1 MSSTYGLPPWRP
13 SLQKLPGAPSLRAG
27 TACSG
32 CALPARDS
40 GGEAKAAGARRPR
53 PRLPGAPAPPPART
67 AFSRGLRG
75 GRAKT
80 AALRSRRP
88 AGRADRRA
96 REDSL
101 RGAAASRHSGSNPR
115 GSGREP
121 AGVAGQ
127 QRVFFFFWNSGCGP
141 LTQQKRNESA
151 RAILTNKRV
160 HSPLRR
166 NLPFLIYVRFRRLTD
181 LFGFFCLFVFLFLFL
196 KT

>member
-40 GGEAKAAGARRPR
+40 GGEAKAAGARRP
-53 PRLPGAPAPPPART
+53 PAPAP
-67 AFSRGLRG
+67 
-75 GRAKT
+75 GRAR
-80 AALRSRRP
+80 ASAGPDRLLPRP
-88 AGRADRRA
+88 AGRAC
-96 REDSL
+96 ED
-101 RGAAASRHSGSNPR
+101 RGASQPAPWRAGGRTCGGRILSGGQLRAGTPALTPEAPAGNPR
-115 GSGREP
+115 VWPGSR
-121 AGVAGQ
+121 GVF
-127 QRVFFFFWNSGCGP
+127 FFFFWNSGCGP

-166 NLPFLIYVRFRRLTD
+166 NLPFLIYVRFRSLLQTFLVFFLT
-181 LFGFFCLFVFLFLFL
+181 
-196 KT
+196 